1 MKRYKEMS
9 AETRML
15 KRSNSATRCFTRGLV
30 WPAVLVAAA
39 TVSSQ
44 AQPPA
49 RQASVPPMPAAQQAQ
64 LGQTSPPALSGGT
77 AAQAAVQPVTQA
89 PHDPQANP
97 EAPTQL
103 HLLVGRSLVIS
114 SPNRIKRV
122 SLADPAI
129 AEAIVVS
136 PTQVVVNGKAP
147 GGVSLLI
154 WDEADQSQAFEV
166 SVDIDVLSLI
176 EKIHEV
182 FPNEQVQVETSKDV
196 VMLSGHISSPAV
208 ADKILEV
215 VKNSTPKV
223 TSLMQ
228 VPAAPPGE
236 ILLEVKFAEVNR
248 TYVNQL
254 GINILSL
261 PGAKTVGVTSTQ
273 QFAPPQLVSGSSA
286 NTSAIG
292 LSDLLNIFIFRP
304 DINLAATIKA
314 LQENNVLEILAEPNL
329 LTASGKDAN
338 FLAGGEFP
346 YPVLQGTSGGGFA
359 GITIQ
364 FKEFG
369 VRLNFTPTLTTDG
382 LIHLHV
388 KPEVSSLD
396 FTNALTIQGFFIP
409 ALSTRRVESEM
420 DLRDGQSF
428 AIAGLLDNRV
438 TEQLEK
444 IPGIGDIPV
453 LGKLFTSRNLNKSKD
468 ELLVLVTPRIVRPM
482 NAGETQPSLYYPQAF
497 LSPTV
502 PPHQSESPA
511 AAPGQQPNQ
520 APK

>member
-1 MKRYKEMS
+1 MKRYREKNAEKRMPKPSTS
-9 AETRML
+9 A
-15 KRSNSATRCFTRGLV
+15 ARCFTRGLV
-30 WPAVLVAAA
+30 WPAVLVVAVG
-39 TVSSQ
+39 VSSQ
-44 AQPPA
+44 AQPPV

-64 LGQTSPPALSGGT
+64 LGQTSPPASSGG
-77 AAQAAVQPVTQA
+77 AAVQAVPQTPQNQQA
-89 PHDPQANP
+89 SS

-129 AEAIVVS
+129 AEAIVVT
-136 PTQVVVNGKAP
+136 PYQVVVNGKAP

-182 FPNEQVQVETSKDV
+182 FPNEQVQVETSKDA
-196 VMLSGHISSPAV
+196 VMLSGKISSAAV

-223 TSLMQ
+223 TSLME
-228 VPAAPPGE
+228 VPTAPPGE
-236 ILLEVKFAEVNR
+236 ILLEVKFAEVDR
-248 TYVNQL
+248 QALQQL

-261 PGAKTVGVTSTQ
+261 PGAKNVGVIGTQ
-273 QFAPPQLVSGSSA
+273 QFAPPQLVNQQNGVSS
-286 NTSAIG
+286 TIG
-292 LSDLLNIFIFRP
+292 LSDLLNVFIFRP
-304 DINLAATIKA
+304 DINLAVTIKA
-314 LQENNVLEILAEPNL
+314 LQQDNVLQILAEPNL
-329 LTASGKDAN
+329 LTASGKDAS

-346 YPVLQGTSGGGFA
+346 FPVLQGSSGGGFA

-369 VRLNFTPTLTTDG
+369 VRLNFTPTLTANG

-388 KPEVSSLD
+388 KPEVSALD
-396 FTNALTIQGFFIP
+396 FTNALTIQGFIIP

-420 DLRDGQSF
+420 DLKDGQSF

-444 IPGIGDIPV
+444 IPFIGDIPV
-453 LGKLFTSRNLNKSKD
+453 LGKLFNSRSVTKSKD
-468 ELLVLVTPRIVRPM
+468 ELLVIVTPRLVQAIQP
-482 NAGETQPSLYYPQAF
+482 GQPLPSLYYPKPF
-497 LSPTV
+497 LSPT
-502 PPHQSESPA
+502 
-511 AAPGQQPNQ
+511 APGEAQPP